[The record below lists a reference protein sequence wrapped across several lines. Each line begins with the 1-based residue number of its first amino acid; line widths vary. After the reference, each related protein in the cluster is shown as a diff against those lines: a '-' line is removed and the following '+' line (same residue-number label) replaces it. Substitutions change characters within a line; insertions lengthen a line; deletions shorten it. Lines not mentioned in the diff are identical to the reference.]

1 MSKFNSNALID
12 SAIKKAG
19 HSDFGGESWREG
31 LDCLVDSLNETAE
44 LTQDG
49 AKMMGYRLS
58 RLLTNR
64 LAIEKTYNEHPEIND
79 QIVQGPIFVIGLPRT
94 GTTALSQLV
103 AADPQMR
110 SLRGW
115 ESAAPVPPP
124 ETATEYS
131 DPRIAKTQ
139 AGLDYLYATYPK
151 WASMHHESAETATEC
166 HDLLG
171 MEFKAEHFN
180 GMAYVPAYSDWVM
193 NCDMKSAYAYHQR
206 VLKLL
211 QSKCPPYLWHLK
223 TPVHMLYLDALVNEY
238 PNAKLLWSH
247 RDPAKVL
254 GSVCSLIS
262 YCRSWLS
269 DRSDIATIGN
279 EQLNIWTE
287 AMRRAIAFRD
297 RVSDERFADLSLAD
311 IQTDPL
317 GAINRAYAQLG
328 IPFDD
333 RSKTAMQKW
342 VDWHKHGSHGTH
354 VSHLEDFGLTED
366 QVRTAFGIYTRRFE
380 VLLS

>member
-1 MSKFNSNALID
+1 MTKFNSNDLID
-12 SAIKKAG
+12 SAIKRAG

-31 LDCLVDSLNETAE
+31 LDRLVDSLNETAE
-44 LTQDG
+44 LTEIG
-49 AKMMGYRLS
+49 AKMMGYRLF
-58 RLLTNR
+58 RLLINR

-79 QIVQGPIFVIGLPRT
+79 QIIQGPIFVIGLPRT

-103 AADPQMR
+103 TADPQMR

-115 ESAAPVPPP
+115 ESARPVPPP
-124 ETATEYS
+124 ETATEHS
-131 DPRIAKTQ
+131 DPRIAKMQ
-139 AGLDYLYATYPK
+139 AELDYMYATYPK

-166 HDLLG
+166 QDLLG

-180 GMAYVPAYSDWVM
+180 GMAYIPAYSDWVV
-193 NCDMKSAYAYHQR
+193 NCDMKSAYAYHHR

-223 TPVHMLYLDALVNEY
+223 TPVHMLYMDALVDEY
-238 PNAKLLWSH
+238 PNAKFLWSH

-262 YCRSWLS
+262 YCRSWVS

-287 AMRRAIAFRD
+287 AIRRAIAFRD
-297 RVSDERFADLSLAD
+297 HVGDERFADLSLAD

-333 RSKTAMQKW
+333 RSKTAIQNW
-342 VDWHKHGSHGTH
+342 ADWHKRGSHGKH
-354 VSHLEDFGLTED
+354 VSHLEDFGLTVD
-366 QVRTAFGIYTRRFE
+366 QVGIAFGSYTRRFE
-380 VLLS
+380 VLNL